1 MLTKWIGT
9 AALAACLSA
18 SALAGGL
25 GDNAALRYWRAWIF
39 FNDADRQAVSEI
51 GKQTI
56 EESFDSID
64 TARELVARHEMVIET
79 ILEGAAIDECDF
91 GVAYEK
97 GFDALLPH
105 LGPMRI
111 SLFLLLADARIRIE
125 EGDSAG
131 AADRLAAAYAMS
143 EHAAHDNLL
152 IGSLVSVSMFTMTD
166 EVARIALDRGA
177 LTPDGMRRLREA
189 VARFDR
195 DDPFH
200 TKQSINTERRIML
213 SWVRDKLHAPDAPN
227 FLTEMIGP
235 DDASDPAVGV
245 MLANVADA
253 AWVDRQVDLLDTFY
267 MQVLAVWDGD
277 PDAKALDALGEK
289 ARADEFGPL
298 TKLIV
303 PSLSNA
309 RRQDTKAQNRL
320 RETRDM
326 LGG

>member
-1 MLTKWIGT
+1 MRRHIA
-9 AALAACLSA
+9 AALAAALLGSA
-18 SALAGGL
+18 SLAGGL
-25 GDNAALRYWRAWIF
+25 GDNAALRYWRAWTF
-39 FNDADRQAVSEI
+39 FDDADREAVREVGRQAS
-51 GKQTI
+51 
-56 EESFDSID
+56 EESFNSID
-64 TARELVARHEMVIET
+64 TARELVARHDMVIET
-79 ILEGAAIDECDF
+79 LLEGAAIDQCDF

-105 LGPMRI
+105 LGPMRV
-111 SLFLLLADARIRIE
+111 SLYLLLADARIRIE
-125 EGDSAG
+125 DRDAD
-131 AADRLAAAYAMS
+131 AAAARLAAAYRMA

-152 IGSLVSVSMFTMTD
+152 IGSLVSTAMFANTD
-166 EVARIALDRGA
+166 EVTRIAMQRGA
-177 LTPDGMRRLREA
+177 LTPAGIRTIREA

-195 DDPFH
+195 NDPFH
-200 TKQSINTERRIML
+200 TRRSIDTERRIMG
-213 SWVRDKLHAPDAPN
+213 SWVRDRLRSPDAPN
-227 FLTEMIGP
+227 FIRGITDP
-235 DDASDPAVGV
+235 DDAADPAVGV

-309 RRQDTKAQNRL
+309 RRQETKAQSRL
-320 RETRDM
+320 RETRD
-326 LGG
+326 LLAR